1 VDTDAVKKSGE
12 YLPIFLTRQV
22 PVFVEYYTVRVD
34 DNGRANFLADIY
46 DLDDNPHL
54 PEPPQKAVDL

>member
-1 VDTDAVKKSGE
+1 
-12 YLPIFLTRQV
+12 LPIFLKHQV

-54 PEPPQKAVDL
+54 PEPPQQAVDL